1 MKLPWSRPLALP
13 PQLEW
18 KYANEPELMSWT
30 VKARNY
36 NTFIANI
43 MLLICLAMVII
54 GTSFAGDWFQENR
67 EKNIPVS
74 IGFFLV
80 MISVALSVTHQR
92 MNFAYR
98 FSKSGGEFC
107 EWKNFPKA
115 AVWVVNGFAV
125 IAAIA
130 CVTLLGPDGM
140 LLGVLGAGG
149 MGLTAIAMIN
159 SKSFQKMHTTFHHNS
174 YSWSEF
180 PGVVIDQR
188 QKLVGLKFRWYHK
201 ELKEEMVS
209 VEALYTRSRDFN
221 KLIDFLEKHLPDVP
235 FTEGKVRR
243 GP

>member
-1 MKLPWSRPLALP
+1 MGGGVIFFVLSIL
-13 PQLEW
+13 
-18 KYANEPELMSWT
+18 
-30 VKARNY
+30 
-36 NTFIANI
+36 FI
-43 MLLICLAMVII
+43 L
-54 GTSFAGDWFQENR
+54 
-67 EKNIPVS
+67 S
-74 IGFFLV
+74 I
-80 MISVALSVTHQR
+80 THQR
-92 MNFAYR
+92 INFAYR

-107 EWKNFPKA
+107 EWKDFPKA

-159 SKSFQKMHTTFHHNS
+159 SKSFQKMHTNFHHNS

-221 KLIDFLEKHLPDVP
+221 KLIDFLKKQLPDVP
-235 FTEGKVRR
+235 FTEGKVQR